1 MILTIRTAGP
11 LGSGPGGK
19 RRPSQFHIDSSTG
32 RCVRGRAAKL
42 WQLVGFV
49 SNPDVFVM
57 EEIHKEFVANPQA
70 VIGKFPVM
78 LDLASGTMFTL
89 LEKVKGAWPQAAT
102 ASAPRVS
109 AADDLTA
116 LADAVGVLRE
126 AGPAD
131 G

>member
-32 RCVRGRAAKL
+32 RCVRGRAAGL

-49 SNPDVFVM
+49 SNPEVCVM
-57 EEIHKEFVANPQA
+57 EEIHKDFVANPRS
-70 VIGKFPVM
+70 VLGKFPVM
-78 LDLASGTMFTL
+78 LDLPSGTLFTL
-89 LEKVKGAWPQAAT
+89 LEKVKHTWAQGLTAAP
-102 ASAPRVS
+102 AQSCDS
-109 AADDLTA
+109 DSLTA
-116 LADAVGVLRE
+116 LAEATGVLRE
-126 AGPAD
+126 AGRTD